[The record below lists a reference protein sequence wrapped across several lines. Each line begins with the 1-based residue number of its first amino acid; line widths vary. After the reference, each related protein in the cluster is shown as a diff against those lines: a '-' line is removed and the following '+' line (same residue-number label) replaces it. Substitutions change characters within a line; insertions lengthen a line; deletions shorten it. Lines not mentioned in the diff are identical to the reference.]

1 MGESSC
7 PIGESDYLLG
17 ESSYP
22 VGENHFPMG
31 ESLFLRGKTPIRWG
45 KVFFQRGKTPIL
57 WGKII
62 FQRGKPPSS
71 GGKQVYEG
79 EEVHPI
85 KISYVRGT
93 CIPCQ
98 LPKIR
103 AHSRHIS
110 ALPSNYSLS
119 PLNGNIT
126 SPFIAFL
133 HIVLIKSL
141 KEAWYV
147 RV

>member
-1 MGESSC
+1 MEESDYPMGENHFPMGES
-7 PIGESDYLLG
+7 L
-17 ESSYP
+17 
-22 VGENHFPMG
+22 FPMG

-57 WGKII
+57 WEKII

-98 LPKIR
+98 QPKIR
-103 AHSRHIS
+103 AHRRHIS

-119 PLNGNIT
+119 PLHGNIT

-141 KEAWYV
+141 KEAW
-147 RV
+147 